1 MEGSRLE
8 STTMNISAA
17 SVSTGTLLAIIEFGA
32 YPNFTPLYQQA
43 GYEVVIERSMRKAL
57 PQARKLKPAVIVAEF
72 NFQSDFRDRTSSLE
86 SLLAVVQTLTDS
98 KVIVFYDVE
107 QAHQFERLRV
117 RFPIQAALSYPID
130 PAKLAAAIAAC

>member
-1 MEGSRLE
+1 M
-8 STTMNISAA
+8 
-17 SVSTGTLLAIIEFGA
+17 LLSIIEIGA

-43 GYEVVIERSMRKAL
+43 GYEVVIERSVRKAL
-57 PQARKLKPAVIVAEF
+57 SQVRKLKPAVVVAEF

-86 SLLAVVQTLTDS
+86 SLLAVVQTLPGTR
-98 KVIVFYDVE
+98 VIVFYDAE

-130 PAKLAAAIAAC
+130 PEKLSTALTAS